1 MNEQEPVLNI
11 YVFYISQIYSNPL
24 QTFSTIVT
32 ASASGFFLF
41 APKKHVA
48 IDLKKTGIVFN
59 ATTRNTINS
68 PTSYPGSYLRSPP
81 RPSERGGR
89 GGDKILGTKLPKF
102 FHHISYMENFKPFFF
117 CLTYVACGL
126 RLSAVMS
133 HDILKLDFSVC
144 YLQYDNSIKLCM
156 E

>member
-48 IDLKKTGIVFN
+48 IDLKKTGFIFN
-59 ATTRNTINS
+59 ATTRNTINI

-89 GGDKILGTKLPKF
+89 GGDKTLGTRLPKF
-102 FHHISYMENFKPFFF
+102 FHHLSYMENFKPFFF
-117 CLTYVACGL
+117 LSDLRGL
-126 RLSAVMS
+126 RLEVECGNVS
-133 HDILKLDFSVC
+133 
-144 YLQYDNSIKLCM
+144 
-156 E
+156 